1 MKILYEFIPKKNF
14 LDLAAEIEGLLDGWN
29 ITDSASGIPAPSA
42 TAVAC
47 TLKTKYPE
55 KLALPMLITN
65 YKGPVEI
72 GAVAKACEAVG
83 IDGMVPDPGDA
94 PRYGHAIR
102 TRKDGNC
109 EILTSE
115 EEFENFRRSTG
126 PAEEVREYLREVVKV
141 TDLKLGCLVTSRR
154 PAADAIARIKEPWDF
169 CFFLRL
175 DENSLPKLKE
185 VAAECKNL
193 GKPIYPY
200 FVVET
205 PKNKKILERIGW
217 TSTATM
223 ENAVEFA
230 EKLEGVVDGIIAT
243 CLGDLEGDKELL
255 KILQKVRG

>member
-47 TLKTKYPE
+47 TLKTKYPD
-55 KLALPMLITN
+55 KIALPMLITN

-72 GAVAKACEAVG
+72 GAVAKACDAVG

-126 PAEEVREYLREVVKV
+126 PAE
-141 TDLKLGCLVTSRR
+141 
-154 PAADAIARIKEPWDF
+154 
-169 CFFLRL
+169 
-175 DENSLPKLKE
+175 
-185 VAAECKNL
+185 
-193 GKPIYPY
+193 
-200 FVVET
+200 
-205 PKNKKILERIGW
+205 
-217 TSTATM
+217 
-223 ENAVEFA
+223 
-230 EKLEGVVDGIIAT
+230 
-243 CLGDLEGDKELL
+243 
-255 KILQKVRG
+255 